1 MLNYDLGCYYGRT
14 GSGGGTVLLPPPAV
28 SGDGW
33 VVRVKALPN
42 PVSIS
47 PVTFP
52 VVYRSSL
59 GRTIAIGVR
68 CGYLLLNRTYSTA
81 SRTVVVDIQSSQYS
95 QYQPSIE
102 SHRVSSAPSSLHRHP
117 YHTPLPVQFSEKGTY
132 STVQLNKGQ
141 YVRTVCVPLYR
152 ESAGPAPGCACPGAH
167 PSSSMG

>member
-1 MLNYDLGCYYGRT
+1 MMGAWCVVHTDRPCRGVARVLNYDLGCYYGRT

-59 GRTIAIGVR
+59 GREGDHSDRGTVR
-68 CGYLLLNRTYSTA
+68 IPPSEPH
-81 SRTVVVDIQSSQYS
+81 VQYS
-95 QYQPSIE
+95 VPNRGGGHTVQSVQPIPAVY
-102 SHRVSSAPSSLHRHP
+102 RVSSSLICTLLSPPPSISYSPPRS
-117 YHTPLPVQFSEKGTY
+117 VQ
-132 STVQLNKGQ
+132 
-141 YVRTVCVPLYR
+141 
-152 ESAGPAPGCACPGAH
+152 
-167 PSSSMG
+167 